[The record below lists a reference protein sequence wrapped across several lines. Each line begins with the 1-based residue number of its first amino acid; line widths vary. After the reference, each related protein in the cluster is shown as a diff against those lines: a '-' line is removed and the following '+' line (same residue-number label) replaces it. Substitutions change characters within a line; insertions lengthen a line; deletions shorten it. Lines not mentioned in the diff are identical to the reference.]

1 MLQAQSQLYRGLS
14 FTFAGDSHS
23 LCVAPSLVTDQHRW
37 TVYHSKVNL
46 PAALN
51 DPTLAKRESDFFTK
65 TWGLDFVDTE
75 VIPSFYLPQIS
86 KEHFIAYQ
94 QEISQVTANLEFSS
108 TQVKS
113 KRKIFSLIHVDF

>member
-1 MLQAQSQLYRGLS
+1 M

-113 KRKIFSLIHVDF
+113 KRKIFSLIHVDL